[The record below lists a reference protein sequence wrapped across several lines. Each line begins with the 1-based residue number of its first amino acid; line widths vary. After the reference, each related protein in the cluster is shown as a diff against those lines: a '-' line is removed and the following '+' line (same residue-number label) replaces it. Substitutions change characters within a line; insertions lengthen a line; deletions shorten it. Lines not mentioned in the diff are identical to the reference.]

1 MGLLAQLFRHRNS
14 PPGEHAPAREP
25 DAPAADAEVRGVG
38 AVAVAAGVRTA
49 HGMPAEFPVSLG
61 DILGHT
67 PGQFV
72 RPGNHDA
79 RRTLHIPAA
88 DVAPGLA
95 RGKGQVSLASLAAL
109 APDVFRWEQ
118 GNLESPQVRLPIQ
131 KLLQQ
136 VRAGDALATPAESDA
151 IAAAPAEPAHAD
163 SFAHQKP
170 AGQTAIAPVL
180 APAQEISATPVKLTP
195 PAVPEALRPVSVTAV
210 EQPEQAR
217 ELRPPKDVTIS
228 TTLRAV
234 VLGGAT
240 PAEPAGAAAPAGQF
254 LAPRIVLTATAAPVP
269 VVLGPSVLPSVT
281 EGGISLAPRTTPDFA
296 GLQNLF
302 MTGETLDLAGVAAHA
317 AALPGVR
324 ACVISG
330 SAGSATG
337 GEFSHGVSAEE
348 LRAASAD
355 LARIGGA
362 TMDTLHR
369 GESDI
374 ALFLH
379 GEACVAAVVAAGEFV
394 PGVRERLARVAEF
407 LAGTPAAR

>member
-14 PPGEHAPAREP
+14 PPGEPAPAREP
-25 DAPAADAEVRGVG
+25 DAPASAAQVRGVG
-38 AVAVAAGVRTA
+38 AVAVAA
-49 HGMPAEFPVSLG
+49 
-61 DILGHT
+61 
-67 PGQFV
+67 
-72 RPGNHDA
+72 
-79 RRTLHIPAA
+79 
-88 DVAPGLA
+88 
-95 RGKGQVSLASLAAL
+95 
-109 APDVFRWEQ
+109 
-118 GNLESPQVRLPIQ
+118 
-131 KLLQQ
+131 
-136 VRAGDALATPAESDA
+136 
-151 IAAAPAEPAHAD
+151 
-163 SFAHQKP
+163 
-170 AGQTAIAPVL
+170 
-180 APAQEISATPVKLTP
+180 AQEISATPVKLPP
-195 PAVPEALRPVSVTAV
+195 PAVPEALRPVFLTAV

-217 ELRPPKDVTIS
+217 ELRPPKDGAIS

-240 PAEPAGAAAPAGQF
+240 PAESAGSAAPGGQF
-254 LAPRIVLTATAAPVP
+254 LAPRIVLAATAAPVP
-269 VVLGPSVLPSVT
+269 VVLGPSVVPSANC
-281 EGGISLAPRTTPDFA
+281 GGITLAPRTTPDFA

-302 MTGETLDLAGVAAHA
+302 MTSETLDLAGVAAQA

-362 TMDTLHR
+362 TVDTLPR

-374 ALFLH
+374 AIFLH
-379 GEACVAAVVAAGEFV
+379 GEVGVAAVIAAGGFV
-394 PGVRERLARVAEF
+394 PGVRERLTRTAEL